1 MPLVSAYS
9 SSSPSAPTTSS
20 SMVPALPEQR
30 ACRPRNQLA
39 YTAHPSGASPPARQT
54 RRTPLNH
61 DSWTLPSF
69 ATRRSLP
76 SPILQETCQIVL
88 LNMNNRRVLA

>member
-20 SMVPALPEQR
+20 SRLSGLRFINSMVPALPEQR

-39 YTAHPSGASPPARQT
+39 YAAHPSGACLPARQT
-54 RRTPLNH
+54 RTPLY
-61 DSWTLPSF
+61 P
-69 ATRRSLP
+69 
-76 SPILQETCQIVL
+76 QIPRHL
-88 LNMNNRRVLA
+88 LTVRNA

>member
-30 ACRPRNQLA
+30 ARRPRNQLA
-39 YTAHPSGASPPARQT
+39 YTAHPSGAIPPARQT

-61 DSWTLPSF
+61 GSWTLPPL
-69 ATRRSLP
+69 ATLSLLP
-76 SPILQETCQIVL
+76 APILAEIVFL
-88 LNMNNRRVLA
+88 KKTDKIKSFS